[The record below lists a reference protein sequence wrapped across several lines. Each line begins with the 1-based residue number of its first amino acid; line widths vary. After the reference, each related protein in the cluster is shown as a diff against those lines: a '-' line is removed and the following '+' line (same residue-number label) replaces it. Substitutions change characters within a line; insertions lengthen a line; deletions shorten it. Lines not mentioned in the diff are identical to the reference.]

1 MHPNITKYW
10 NEELAAFFNPKT
22 GIDIDGL
29 WIDMNEPTNVGK
41 KIYPQNATKNI
52 S

>member
-1 MHPNITKYW
+1 MHPNITGYW
-10 NEELAAFFNPKT
+10 NEEFEAFFNPKT

-29 WIDMNEPTNVGK
+29 WIDMNEPTNVS
-41 KIYPQNATKNI
+41 KIDLQNFTDNI